1 MNKPYD
7 PNVTSD
13 VPSTS
18 AEFPQTLDSDL
29 AKPPLALTG
38 EFAPQPQVPSDIGQ
52 TLDSNQLVPPQHPS
66 GNAPANYLPEVPGY
80 RVLREI
86 ARGGMGCI
94 LAAYDLTLDREVA
107 LKLLLP
113 GANADR
119 FVRESKITARL
130 PHPGIPPVHAL
141 GTLVDGSPFLAMKLI
156 AGRTLADEMKSA
168 DRPRLLQAFAQV
180 CQAVGFA
187 HSRGIIHRDL
197 KPANVMVGSFG
208 EVQVMD
214 WGLAKDLASRD
225 ANAEPRPSESSP
237 APVVGAGLGATT
249 DHRAAGTLTDEQT
262 QAGQVMGTPAY
273 MAPEQ
278 ARGEVTDARAD
289 VFALGGILCAIL
301 TGQPPFSGPS
311 ILDVIRRAGAADL
324 GEANT
329 RLDRCGA
336 DAELLAL
343 CRRCL
348 SPDPAERPANGQ
360 EVADGLTAYL
370 DGVQQRLR
378 TAERERAV
386 ALGREAEQRKRR
398 RVQLVL
404 AAAVVLLLAGA
415 GAFAW
420 WQERQASERRAT
432 EARLTGER
440 DAEERNKRQQARQ
453 SIDAD
458 LKLATELRKQYKFEE
473 AGTALAQA
481 REMAT
486 GGAPDRLAD
495 VEQAIRELALVV
507 RLDDIRFRKWVWIKG
522 EGRAGQ
528 FNHRIA
534 APAYRREF
542 DRHGLDLLSLSPAAA
557 AKRIAASAVKAELI
571 AALDDWA
578 LHEPEPE
585 VCERLL
591 DVARQA
597 DPGPLTDRLRDPAV
611 QNDADAVK
619 RLSADVDPAA
629 ASAANLSVL
638 SELMFRHKVNP
649 VPLLSKAHAAHPAD
663 FELAFSLGGVLKV
676 TSKNFAQ
683 VGPYEAARALR
694 PNNPSVWVNLGS
706 ALEDRGDVD
715 EAVACY
721 RQAIA
726 LDPNDGTAHYNL
738 ARILGDRGE
747 VEQAMTHYRKAIAAN
762 PKYAEAHVNMG
773 GVLYARGELDKA
785 IACYEKAIESD
796 PKLPEAHYCLGLA
809 LSAKGKADEA
819 IACYERTVAC
829 DPKHFAAHYNLG
841 VLLGRKGKLDEAIAC
856 YEKVIALDPN
866 DARPHNN
873 LGRVL
878 IRKGKVDEA
887 IGCYRKAIVIQP
899 KLLQAHANLGYA
911 LHIKGELDEAIASLH
926 RALTLDPEVPYVH
939 EYLGQALHKA
949 GRRKEAIKAWSTAVR
964 LDPEMAM
971 SHLWLGKALLLQGR
985 PGEALGPLG
994 QAAKLLPANVARVQG
1009 LAAELSLAKRLEG
1022 LEKRLPAFL
1031 AGTDRPGDNRER
1043 LDVCEL
1049 LRRQE
1054 RFAAAARFW
1063 ADAFAADPKAAE
1075 DLNAAHRYNAARSA
1089 ALAAA
1094 GKGEDAGKLDDK
1106 EQARLRK
1113 QALDWLKADLALHTR
1128 HLESGRP
1135 ADRARSLRVLKEW
1148 QGDTDFA
1155 GLRDKAAL
1163 EKLPPDKQKAFSQL
1177 WADVAA
1183 LLKKAEDKSK

>member
-1 MNKPYD
+1 MNEHR
-7 PNVTSD
+7 VTGATRDHPATSPGSTESLRTTD
-13 VPSTS
+13 HVLPSAGTDGPR
-18 AEFPQTLDSDL
+18 ACAD
-29 AKPPLALTG
+29 
-38 EFAPQPQVPSDIGQ
+38 
-52 TLDSNQLVPPQHPS
+52 
-66 GNAPANYLPEVPGY
+66 APANDLPAVPGY

-86 ARGGMGCI
+86 ARGGMGRV
-94 LAAYDLTLDREVA
+94 LAAYDLTLERDVA
-107 LKLLLP
+107 LKVLLP

-141 GTLVDGSPFLAMKLI
+141 GTLADGSPFLAMKLI
-156 AGRTLADEMKSA
+156 AGRTLAEDLKTA
-168 DRPRLLQAFAQV
+168 DRPRLLQAFTQV

-197 KPANVMVGSFG
+197 KPANVMVGAFG

-214 WGLAKDLASRD
+214 WGLAKDRTSQD
-225 ANAEPRPSESSP
+225 ANDQPRPSPSSL
-237 APVVGAGLGATT
+237 APVEAEPGTTT
-249 DHRAAGTLTDEQT
+249 DDRAAGGSTDEQT
-262 QAGQVMGTPAY
+262 QAGQVLGTPAY

-278 ARGEVTDARAD
+278 ARGEPVDERAD
-289 VFALGGILCAIL
+289 VFALGGILCALL
-301 TGQPPFSGPS
+301 TGQPPFRGNSV
-311 ILDVIRRAGAADL
+311 LEVIRRAGAADL
-324 GEANT
+324 AAAHA
-329 RLDRCGA
+329 RLDGCGA
-336 DAELLAL
+336 DAELMAL

-386 ALGREAEQRKRR
+386 AVAREAEQRKRR

-404 AAAVVLLLAGA
+404 AAAVVLLLAGG

-440 DAEERNKRQQARQ
+440 DAEERNKREQARQ

-473 AGTALAQA
+473 AGAALAQA

-507 RLDDIRFRKWVWIKG
+507 RLDDTRFRKWVWIKG

-528 FNHRIA
+528 FNTRIA

-542 DRHGLDLLSLSPAAA
+542 ARHGLDLLSLSPAAA
-557 AKRIAASAVKAELI
+557 ARQIAASAVKAELV

-591 DVARQA
+591 GVARQA
-597 DPGPLTDRLRDPAV
+597 DPGPWTDRLRDPAV
-611 QNDADAVK
+611 RNDPEAVR
-619 RLSADVDPAA
+619 RLAADVDPAA
-629 ASAANLSVL
+629 ASAATLSVL
-638 SELMFRHKVNP
+638 SELMGRQKVNP

-663 FELAFSLGGVLKV
+663 FELAFLLGAVLKV
-676 TSKNFAQ
+676 TSKNFAAI
-683 VGPYEAARALR
+683 GPYQAARTLR
-694 PNNPSVWVNLGS
+694 PKNLSVWVNLGS

-726 LDPNDGTAHYNL
+726 LDPTDGTAHYNL
-738 ARILGDRGE
+738 AGTLRDRGA
-747 VEQAMTHYRKAIAAN
+747 VEEAMTHYSKAIAAN
-762 PKYAEAHVNMG
+762 PKYGEAHVNLG
-773 GVLYARGELDKA
+773 SLLYARGQLDEA

-796 PKLPEAHYCLGLA
+796 PKLPQAYYNMGLA
-809 LSAKGKADEA
+809 LQAKGKADEA
-819 IACYERTVAC
+819 IAYYEKAVAC
-829 DPKHFAAHYNLG
+829 DPNLAAAHYNLG
-841 VLLGRKGKLDEAIAC
+841 VWLARKGKLDEAIAC

-873 LGRVL
+873 IGRVL
-878 IRKGKVDEA
+878 LRKGKVDEA
-887 IGCYRKAIVIQP
+887 IACYRKAIAIHP

-911 LHIKGELDEAIASLH
+911 LYVKGELDEAIACLR
-926 RALTLDPEVPYVH
+926 RALALDPDAAFVH
-939 EYLGQALHKA
+939 EYLGLALDKA
-949 GRRKEAIKAWSTAVR
+949 GRQKEAIKAWSTAVR
-964 LDPEMAM
+964 LEPGLGM
-971 SHLWLGKALLLQGR
+971 SQLGLGKALLLQGR

-994 QAAKLLPANVARVQG
+994 EAAKLLPANVAQDRG
-1009 LAAELSLAKRLEG
+1009 LAADLSLAKRLEG
-1022 LEKRLPAFL
+1022 REKRLPALL
-1031 AGTDRPGDNRER
+1031 AGTDGPGDHQER

-1049 LRRQE
+1049 FRRQE

-1063 ADAFAADPKAAE
+1063 ADAFAADPKTAE

-1106 EQARLRK
+1106 ERARLRR
-1113 QALDWLKADLALHTR
+1113 QALDWLRADLAGCDERLK
-1128 HLESGRP
+1128 SGKP
-1135 ADRARSLRVLKEW
+1135 ADRAEVQRIMRHW
-1148 QGDTDFA
+1148 QGDSGLA
-1155 GLRDKAAL
+1155 GIRDKAAL
-1163 EKLPPDKQKAFSQL
+1163 EKLPPDEQKAFTQL

-1183 LLKKAEDKSK
+1183 LLTKVQTPVTKEGKS